1 MYRNLRIP
9 VLLTL
14 LAAVALSTALSG
26 CGAVDTAKQVANTA
40 KELATQAP
48 NVAKDLATQV
58 PQQLSTPAKA
68 TTAKPGATPTE
79 EVTQLENAFNN
90 LVKLAPVHLSS
101 SFVSK
106 AGDKVNSS
114 LSYEADL
121 DAAGN
126 QHMKLVSGTDQ
137 PVEIYVVDGKMYLG
151 TGEGQFMPMG
161 DVEKD
166 TGFAFLTVYGGA
178 YLLAFNDLSDAK
190 LVGSETIGPW
200 RANKYQVN
208 MDLASFGLAGLAAGT
223 QGAQWQYQ
231 GFAWVEP
238 SKGALVK
245 AVTDWSGKAAGA
257 AETESYHSEFVAS
270 KGTVTK
276 ITAPEN
282 LVNLGG

>member
-1 MYRNLRIP
+1 MHQNLRTP
-9 VLLTL
+9 VVLAL
-14 LAAVALSTALSG
+14 LAAVMLSAVLSG
-26 CGAVDTAKQVANTA
+26 CGAVDTAKQAANTA

-48 NVAKDLATQV
+48 NVAKELATQV
-58 PQQLSTPAKA
+58 PQQANAPTKA
-68 TTAKPGATPTE
+68 ATAKPGATPTE
-79 EVTQLENAFNN
+79 EATRLENAFNN
-90 LVKLAPVHLSS
+90 LVKLAPVHMSS
-101 SFVSK
+101 SFVAKSS
-106 AGDKVNSS
+106 DQVTSS

-126 QHMKLVSGTDQ
+126 QHMKLVSGSDQ

-151 TGEGQFMPMG
+151 TGEGQFMAMG

-166 TGFAFLTVYGGA
+166 TGFAFLTIYGGA
-178 YLLAFNDLSDAK
+178 YLLAFNDLSEAK
-190 LVGSETIGPW
+190 LVGSEAVGPW

-208 MDLASFGLAGLAAGT
+208 MDLASFGLGGLAAGA

-245 AVTDWSGKAAGA
+245 AVTDWSGKAAGSA
-257 AETESYHSEFVAS
+257 TVESYHSEFLAS
-270 KGTVTK
+270 QGTVTK

-282 LVNLGG
+282 LISVGG